1 MNNSEKVAELE
12 KLLAEKQEEKR
23 RVIADFKAKMIL
35 SKEASKRLAS
45 VNDDISRIEKE
56 IKRANK

>member
-23 RVIADFKAKMIL
+23 RVIADFKAKIIL
-35 SKEASKRLAS
+35 SKEASKRLAN
-45 VNDDISRIEKE
+45 VTKEISRIEKDL
-56 IKRANK
+56 KRASK

>member
-1 MNNSEKVAELE
+1 LNNSEKVAKLE

-23 RVIADFKAKMIL
+23 RVIADFKAKIIL